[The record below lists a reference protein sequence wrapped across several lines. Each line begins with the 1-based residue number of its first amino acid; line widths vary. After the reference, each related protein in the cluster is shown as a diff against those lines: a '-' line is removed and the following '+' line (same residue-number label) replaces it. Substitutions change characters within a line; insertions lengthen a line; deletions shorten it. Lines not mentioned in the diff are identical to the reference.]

1 MCLHWNVKLQLSI
14 NSQNSLY
21 TNLSMAHYPPLIP
34 NKHLCINVLCINV
47 LALEK
52 LKTFFHCTIC
62 TVFPVSDTII
72 EIRNGES

>member
-14 NSQNSLY
+14 NSQNSLH
-21 TNLSMAHYPPLIP
+21 TTLSMAHNPPLIP
-34 NKHLCINVLCINV
+34 NKHLCINVLAFISK
-47 LALEK
+47 ALEK
-52 LKTFFHCTIC
+52 LKTFALCTIC